1 MIIPAIP
8 TSAFKVLGYIL
19 VAAVIV
25 AAILTALHF
34 LPGCMSAPKR
44 EFYSC
49 DECFTAMDCLYRLK
63 DDKDKAACAQ
73 LIEACRDT
81 LKEGRIR
88 SRMEYCSGKKPAGI
102 SEAECR
108 LLLNQK

>member
-1 MIIPAIP
+1 MIPIP
-8 TSAFKVLGYIL
+8 TNVWKILGWI
-19 VAAVIV
+19 VSAAVVV
-25 AAILTALHF
+25 ALVLTAVNF
-34 LPGCMSAPKR
+34 LPGCMSAPAR
-44 EFYSC
+44 ENYSC

-73 LIEACRDT
+73 LVEACRDT
-81 LKEGRIR
+81 LKEGRIKA
-88 SRMEYCSGKKPAGI
+88 RMEYCSSKKPAGV